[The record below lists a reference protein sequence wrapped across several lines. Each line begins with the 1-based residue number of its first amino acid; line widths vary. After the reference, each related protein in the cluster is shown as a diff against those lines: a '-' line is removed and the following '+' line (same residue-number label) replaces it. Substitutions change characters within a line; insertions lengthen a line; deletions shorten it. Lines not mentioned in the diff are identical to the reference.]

1 MPANLT
7 HQYRKAEEEYR
18 RASTPEEELTCLQ
31 NMLREIPKHKGTDRL
46 QADLKAKI
54 AKLKRELQT
63 QKRSG
68 KRTGIR
74 IPRQGAG
81 RVVLLGGPN
90 SGKSALLKSL
100 SNAHPEVAPF
110 PFTTQKPSPG
120 MVPCDDVMVQMIDTP
135 PVTKDFVDPDTQ
147 SLVRG
152 ADLVLLLVDL
162 GNDDGIE
169 QFQEALARIQDSKT
183 RLDPVTRLDAE
194 DLGVTYTRTFLVLN
208 KSDLPDFEIRLGLLR
223 ELCPTEFEEFKI
235 SAETGEGLD
244 PLKRAML
251 KSLDVVRV
259 YTKDPHQKE
268 PDLSQPFTL
277 RQGSTLF
284 DVAELIHK
292 DFARNLKFARVWGTA
307 THDGAVVKGNYVV
320 HDRDIVE
327 LHL

>member
-18 RASTPEEELTCLQ
+18 QAGTPEEELTCLQ
-31 NMLREIPKHKGTDRL
+31 TMLREIPKHKGTDRL
-46 QADLKAKI
+46 QADLKSKI

-90 SGKSALLKSL
+90 SGKSCLLRNL

-120 MVPCDDVMVQMIDTP
+120 MVPCEDVMVQMIDTP
-135 PVTKDFVDPDTQ
+135 PVTRDFVDPDTT

-162 GNDDGIE
+162 GDDDGIE
-169 QFQEALARIQDSKT
+169 HFREALAKIQGSKT
-183 RLDPVTRLDAE
+183 RLDRETRLDPE

-208 KSDLPDFEIRLGLLR
+208 KIDLPEFEIRLELLR
-223 ELCPTEFEEFKI
+223 ELCRTEFEEFKI
-235 SAETGEGLD
+235 SAETGAGLD
-244 PLKRAML
+244 QLKDAIFE
-251 KSLDVVRV
+251 SLDVVRV

-277 RQGSTLF
+277 RRGSTLS

-292 DFARNLKFARVWGTA
+292 DFAKNLKFARVWGTA
-307 THDGAVVKGNYVV
+307 THDAAVVKGNYVV
-320 HDRDIVE
+320 HDKDIVE